1 MIFFVMKT
9 ITFSFFSYIK
19 ASFDRV
25 TVIFS
30 TLFKDSGDSILG
42 KIFLQEFGAVKASQ
56 TAPQVLYRYR
66 EPPAELQDCK
76 DALVG
81 ENVGYVTF
89 VLFPRH
95 TKPEFRD
102 NTIDLLHI
110 FRDYLHYHIKCSK
123 VCWHHFSGNMNLFLG
138 ISTHSPSYKNCRF
151 S

>member
-1 MIFFVMKT
+1 MFVFVMK
-9 ITFSFFSYIK
+9 ILTFIIFSYVK

-42 KIFLQEFGAVKASQ
+42 KIFMQEFGAVRPSQ

-81 ENVGYVTF
+81 ENVGYATF
-89 VLFPRH
+89 VLLPRH

-123 VCWHHFSGNMNLFLG
+123 V
-138 ISTHSPSYKNCRF
+138 R
-151 S
+151 